1 MSGNINPFLNAEINA
16 PNELQEYFQR
26 YSQTTG
32 ASTVDEYDRKPFPRM
47 VDFWFLAIG
56 IAVKKGLKP
65 VELAGVSTYKA
76 AEGAAISSPEW
87 RIHALKLIAIG
98 QSGDPAIITDG
109 RAMMRIANGLAFAG
123 MPHLIE
129 ILEEN
134 LDGEAFGLCDSLV
147 DLLET

>member
-1 MSGNINPFLNAEINA
+1 MSSNTNPFLNAEINA
-16 PNELQEYFQR
+16 PNEFQEFFQR

-32 ASTVDEYDRKPFPRM
+32 ASTVNDFDRKPFPRM

-56 IAVKKGLKP
+56 VAVKKGLKP
-65 VELAGVSTYKA
+65 LDLSGMATYKA

-87 RIHALKLIAIG
+87 RIHALKLVAIG
-98 QSGDPAIITDG
+98 QTGDPSIVTDG

-129 ILEEN
+129 TLEEN
-134 LDGEAFGLCDSLV
+134 LDDEAFGLCDSLV
-147 DLLET
+147 ELLAN